1 MTSALNAPKS
11 VSSENPSKSVFQT
24 NIPKL
29 RFPEFSGEWK
39 VKVLNDVA
47 TFLKGKNISKSDI
60 VKDGQFECIR
70 YGELY
75 TDYGEVINTIVSKT
89 NLSKDNLVFSKSN
102 DVIIPS
108 SGETQLDIATASCV
122 MKDDV
127 ALGGDLN
134 IIRTNENGI
143 FTSFYL
149 NNKLKRTI
157 ASLAQGNSV
166 VHLYNH
172 QLKDLKIK
180 FPLIDE
186 QQKIATFLT
195 AVDAKIAHLSQKMS
209 LLETYKKGAMQGIFS
224 QKHRLEGL
232 KDDTESVQSKSE
244 KSANPCHLRFRQD
257 NGNHYPDWEE
267 KRLGEVALIT
277 TGSTPS
283 TFNQDFYGGTKQ
295 FVSPADLK
303 NNRYVLKTNTTLT
316 ELGFKQTRVIKKG
329 SVLFVCIGSTIG
341 KIGQV
346 FEDCAT
352 NQQINALTA
361 LPNYNNDYIYSLLD
375 YYGKSIKLLSG
386 TQAVPQIN
394 KTVFSGVKLGF
405 PSIEEQTK
413 IANFLSVIDAKI
425 ALVNTQLS
433 NAQAFKKGLLQ
444 QMFV

>member
-29 RFPEFSGEWK
+29 RFPEFDREWELK
-39 VKVLNDVA
+39 MLEEVSEINRGKSKHRPRDA
-47 TFLKGKNISKSDI
+47 AFLYGGKYPFVQTGDIKQAQLYLDKYTQTYSEAGLKQSKLW
-60 VKDGQFECIR
+60 EENTLCI
-70 YGELY
+70 
-75 TDYGEVINTIVSKT
+75 
-89 NLSKDNLVFSKSN
+89 
-102 DVIIPS
+102 
-108 SGETQLDIATASCV
+108 
-122 MKDDV
+122 
-127 ALGGDLN
+127 
-134 IIRTNENGI
+134 
-143 FTSFYL
+143 
-149 NNKLKRTI
+149 TI
-157 ASLAQGNSV
+157 AANIAETAI
-166 VHLYNH
+166 
-172 QLKDLKIK
+172 LKIK
-180 FPLIDE
+180 ACFPDSIIGLIPDPKKSTVLFIKYQFDKFKIDIQKLSQGVAQDNLNKEKLSKIEFNFPTLPE

-209 LLETYKKGAMQGIFS
+209 LLEAYKKGAMQGIFS

-232 KDDTESVQSKSE
+232 KDDTDSVQSKSE

-413 IANFLSVIDAKI
+413 IANFLSAIDAKI
-425 ALVNTQLS
+425 DLVKTQLE
-433 NAQAFKKGLLQ
+433 NTQAFKKGLLQ